1 MIKLKDILFE
11 GKPSSILVPRRIED
25 RVERMIKN
33 YIRNGSKGDLNLS
46 SVDITQLPDNLK
58 TVDGNLYLYFSK
70 ITKLPDN
77 LTVNGVL
84 NLQSSKIKEIPKNL
98 NVLQDLILRNT
109 PLADKYN
116 STQLQQLFPGV
127 KGDVIV

>member
-1 MIKLKDILFE
+1 MIKLKDILLE
-11 GKPSSILVPRRIED
+11 GKPPTILVPRRTDD
-25 RVERMIKN
+25 RVERMISL
-33 YIRNGSKGDLNLS
+33 YIRNGSKGNLNLS
-46 SVDITQLPDNLK
+46 SVDITQLPDNFK